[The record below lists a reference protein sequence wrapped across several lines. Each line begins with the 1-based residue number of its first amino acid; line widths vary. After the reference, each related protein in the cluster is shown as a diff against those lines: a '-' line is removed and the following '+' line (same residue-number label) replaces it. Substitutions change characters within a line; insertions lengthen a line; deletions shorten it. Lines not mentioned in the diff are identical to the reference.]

1 MTVGSLCNLNF
12 QQFTSAAFR
21 GTVVRE
27 RERERCYG
35 CRASDRIKT
44 FIADRAS
51 MRIEGGREKREEKE
65 KGGMLW
71 PRTNWYN

>member
-1 MTVGSLCNLNF
+1 MTVGSLCNLNL
-12 QQFTSAAFR
+12 QQFTSATFR
-21 GTVVRE
+21 GTKE
-27 RERERCYG
+27 REIYIYGCYG

-51 MRIEGGREKREEKE
+51 MRIEEGKKKE
-65 KGGMLW
+65 KGRGGGMLW